1 MVAVSSPS
9 TRPTRCRWHAGWR
22 AIGGHRRWLEGLPA
36 NPAVAGE
43 RGGAEIPA
51 AARELDRRGGRE
63 AEIAGLVGAVGTGF
77 EQLALPGR
85 EIGIE
90 PTVGDDAE
98 QDFIGQFGIGGEVVC
113 LIAAFALKPDIAEQG
128 DLIGPVERSDREVD
142 AQRRA

>member
-1 MVAVSSPS
+1 MQ
-9 TRPTRCRWHAGWR
+9 AGVQL
-22 AIGGHRRWLEGLPA
+22 AGIGAGLKGCLPIQR
-36 NPAVAGE
+36 VAGE